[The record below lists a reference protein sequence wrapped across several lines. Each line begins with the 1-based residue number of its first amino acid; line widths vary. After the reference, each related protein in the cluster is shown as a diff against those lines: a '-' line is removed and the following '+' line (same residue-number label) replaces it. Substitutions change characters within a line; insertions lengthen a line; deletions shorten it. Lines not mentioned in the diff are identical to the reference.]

1 MKIKKKQLGMAA
13 LFLAATFI
21 TQSVKAQVTVGA
33 LKVANSTLEVVKL
46 PALSSTPDGIM
57 APQISG
63 DDLKAADSKYGA
75 NQNGALVYV
84 TAKVSAPSTAKTKN
98 VTKPGY
104 YYYDGKN
111 NVWVAIGA
119 GEGWFYMP
127 SLNLPLGATVGAA
140 LKFNLYDEYVRQF
153 TRAGN
158 TQYMSSD
165 GTDVTATDEAVYKPS
180 DLKFVVTAY
189 SADVITV
196 TGIDTDGWLYYTVN
210 SATVPDG
217 SFINVIFKVK

>member
-1 MKIKKKQLGMAA
+1 MKIEKKQLGMAA
-13 LFLAATFI
+13 LLLAATFFTAHI
-21 TQSVKAQVTVGA
+21 KAQVTIGA
-33 LKVANSTLEVVKL
+33 QIPPHSTLEVVKL
-46 PALSSTPDGIM
+46 TGSTTPDGIM

-63 DDLKAADSKYGA
+63 DDLKAEDGKYGA

-84 TAKVSAPSTAKTKN
+84 TAKVSASPTAKTKN

-104 YYYDGKN
+104 YYYDGTN

-165 GTDVTATDEAVYKPS
+165 GADATATDEVPYKRS